1 MIKLAIISLAT
12 YIFELKSRRLRK
24 SGHKL
29 ALKLIINANRSFQW
43 NWTVLKKMIK
53 LSQPK

>member
-1 MIKLAIISLAT
+1 MYNNKTISAIISLAT

-29 ALKLIINANRSFQW
+29 ALKLIINANRSFH
-43 NWTVLKKMIK
+43 WTVLKND
-53 LSQPK
+53 